1 MKQKLFTFKSGLLTK
16 LLLSFTLLL
25 TGLGNI
31 WADDIVNGNSIN
43 TTYWDTNINNYY
55 STWNTSNSGYIQVGN
70 WQTCTIVSKESI
82 DWSSKKIVISAKGI
96 GSNAQIS
103 VKKTSVDSPSRGD
116 FSAHVTY
123 GTSELGTSSTND
135 FGSFE
140 INDIDGTYYLQFEC
154 KGVQIK
160 SITTVTKSITTLSIS
175 PNSDAAFGDVWDN
188 SKYVD
193 YEITNNSNEAVTVD
207 ASIGGT
213 NSDNF
218 SVSPASY
225 AIASKGSYT
234 FRVSYRNYNRNDLCS
249 KSATVTFI
257 PGEDETN
264 AITKNITAM
273 SISNFTIS
281 STDGAFG
288 NVADDAN
295 KVYTITNRTGKAVSI
310 TPSITGSNADMFS
323 VSPNEETEIAN
334 GESQEFTVTFDWQED
349 VNKLGNMKATIIF
362 TPDDNDYDAFNID
375 ASATATTAAVF
386 DETIAP
392 SYTSGTKSILILYTP
407 KDGWNT
413 ICLPVA
419 IGSGQFLSF
428 MTSLFGSDSKA
439 YSLADYKDNTLS
451 FSKVSSL
458 SLGKPYLVYVPK
470 AASHP
475 EGVVLKT
482 YISPS
487 AAGYTQPAETEA
499 VFQGTYA
506 PMAAGSLEGKY
517 GVTGD
522 GHIAKGGSGAF
533 MRGYRAYFSL
543 PDAGVHSLVFDD
555 EGGETDLG
563 FLKMVDE
570 NAKDVYTLTGQKVQK
585 GRKGIY
591 IVNGK
596 KVVIK

>member
-1 MKQKLFTFKSGLLTK
+1 
-16 LLLSFTLLL
+16 
-25 TGLGNI
+25 
-31 WADDIVNGNSIN
+31 
-43 TTYWDTNINNYY
+43 
-55 STWNTSNSGYIQVGN
+55 
-70 WQTCTIVSKESI
+70 
-82 DWSSKKIVISAKGI
+82 
-96 GSNAQIS
+96 
-103 VKKTSVDSPSRGD
+103 
-116 FSAHVTY
+116 
-123 GTSELGTSSTND
+123 
-135 FGSFE
+135 
-140 INDIDGTYYLQFEC
+140 
-154 KGVQIK
+154 
-160 SITTVTKSITTLSIS
+160 
-175 PNSDAAFGDVWDN
+175 
-188 SKYVD
+188 
-193 YEITNNSNEAVTVD
+193 
-207 ASIGGT
+207 
-213 NSDNF
+213 
-218 SVSPASY
+218 
-225 AIASKGSYT
+225 
-234 FRVSYRNYNRNDLCS
+234 
-249 KSATVTFI
+249 
-257 PGEDETN
+257 
-264 AITKNITAM
+264 
-273 SISNFTIS
+273 
-281 STDGAFG
+281 
-288 NVADDAN
+288 
-295 KVYTITNRTGKAVSI
+295 
-310 TPSITGSNADMFS
+310 
-323 VSPNEETEIAN
+323 
-334 GESQEFTVTFDWQED
+334 
-349 VNKLGNMKATIIF
+349 MKATIIF

-386 DETIAP
+386 DETSAP

-458 SLGKPYLVYVPK
+458 SSGKPYLVYVPK

-482 YISPS
+482 YISSS

-563 FLKMVDE
+563 FVKMVDD

-596 KVVIK
+596 KIVIK